1 MLNPQISHSQVSG
14 DYELSERLGF
24 LSFLYLYIELLAQ
37 LNFPEPIVGVIRMH
51 DFGFDRRGGVLR
63 VKHQLIIPNRLSTSP
78 SCSHKKPED
87 RWTRS

>member
-37 LNFPEPIVGVIRMH
+37 LNIPKPIVGGIRMLNFE
-51 DFGFDRRGGVLR
+51 FGRMVPFYA
-63 VKHQLIIPNRLSTSP
+63 
-78 SCSHKKPED
+78 
-87 RWTRS
+87 